1 MDHRDWPQGVPNG
14 DGAPAGFCRRLN
26 GDDVLKNLKW
36 IGIGLVLAMVLCIAV
51 EGSLANT
58 AENNYKLSIV
68 QITLERGSNGLHL
81 VGNNRE
87 LRPAANDTNTKATV
101 KLNENLTLT
110 DDKSNTVEVKFSL
123 TDKALFTD
131 ENALDH
137 FVVVKNTGNT
147 VGYVRTWFAFEMG
160 SLEPSEFEQSVILNC
175 NSSDW
180 VWSNFQYGVQI
191 NGENY
196 AVVCADYAVKQDND
210 TLNRTKLEAG
220 ETTSPSLLQILLDGN
235 ISGQNSI
242 RLDGN
247 RDGMYKV
254 FTHSQSAS
262 DTNGLSSMGCP
273 WTITGAS
280 ESK

>member
-1 MDHRDWPQGVPNG
+1 M
-14 DGAPAGFCRRLN
+14 
-26 GDDVLKNLKW
+26 KNLKW

-180 VWSNFQYGVQI
+180 VWSNFQYDVQI

-235 ISGQNSI
+235 ISGQNRI

-247 RDGMYKV
+247 RDGLYKV

>member
-1 MDHRDWPQGVPNG
+1 MDHRYWSQGVPNR
-14 DGAPAGFCRRLN
+14 DGAPAGVCRRPN

-68 QITLERGSNGLHL
+68 QITLERGENGLHL

-87 LRPAANDTNTKATV
+87 LRPTANTGGTPEKAVVT
-101 KLNENLTLT
+101 LNEDLTLT

-180 VWSNFQYGVQI
+180 LWSNFQYGVQI
-191 NGENY
+191 DGEN
-196 AVVCADYAVKQDND
+196 YAVKQDNG
-210 TLNRTKLEAG
+210 TQERTSLEAG
-220 ETTSPSLLQILLDGN
+220 ETTSPSLLQILLNGN
-235 ISGQNSI
+235 ISGMDRI

-247 RDGMYKV
+247 RDGLYKV

-273 WTITGAS
+273 WTISGAS

>member
-101 KLNENLTLT
+101 KLNETLTLT
-110 DDKSNTVEVKFSL
+110 VTEDVAVK
-123 TDKALFTD
+123 AVY
-131 ENALDH
+131 ELDH
-137 FVVVKNTGNT
+137 
-147 VGYVRTWFAFEMG
+147 VRYAVT
-160 SLEPSEFEQSVILNC
+160 
-175 NSSDW
+175 
-180 VWSNFQYGVQI
+180 YGVI
-191 NGENY
+191 
-196 AVVCADYAVKQDND
+196 
-210 TLNRTKLEAG
+210 
-220 ETTSPSLLQILLDGN
+220 
-235 ISGQNSI
+235 
-242 RLDGN
+242 
-247 RDGMYKV
+247 
-254 FTHSQSAS
+254 
-262 DTNGLSSMGCP
+262 DTNGDVNENGEEGHSNEIAVRPALWVDVQP
-273 WTITGAS
+273 
-280 ESK
+280 